1 MPPSITKTWQIDNL
15 EQLETMVKWLNDLLI
30 PQTLILLKGDLGT
43 GKTTLTKKLLALHG
57 FPENKVKSPTFSLI
71 NLYPTKNFHFAH
83 LDLYRL
89 EQHDPFLLE
98 EIKELATHKQSI
110 ILIEW
115 PEKIDLPETIPG
127 VQQIIEINLAF
138 TTKNFRKISL
148 YVRNLLNNTENQ
160 SQ

>member
-1 MPPSITKTWQIDNL
+1 
-15 EQLETMVKWLNDLLI
+15 
-30 PQTLILLKGDLGT
+30 
-43 GKTTLTKKLLALHG
+43 
-57 FPENKVKSPTFSLI
+57 
-71 NLYPTKNFHFAH
+71 